1 MHDFIQD
8 LRNKLQGPLPGR
20 VAQEKMAPRPIDE
33 ERFDFAQ
40 RTDARL
46 GAVLLL
52 LYPDRGQIHFPLILR
67 PVYKGAHSGQVA
79 LPGGKFEPGDKDL
92 IYTALREAEEE
103 VNIPAHKVETIGTLT
118 EMYIVASNF
127 RVLPVIGY
135 VHEKPRFIP
144 EIKEVAD
151 IIETP
156 LDWLLDDSRV
166 GEKNIVVADKYK
178 IRSPYFDIHGHMV
191 WGATAMM
198 LNEFITLLKQ

>member
-40 RTDARL
+40 RTDAKL

-52 LYPDRGQIHFPLILR
+52 LYPDSGQIHFPLILR

-127 RVLPVIGY
+127 RVLPVIGF
-135 VHEKPRFIP
+135 VQEKPRFIP

-166 GEKNIVVADKYK
+166 GEKDIVVADKYK